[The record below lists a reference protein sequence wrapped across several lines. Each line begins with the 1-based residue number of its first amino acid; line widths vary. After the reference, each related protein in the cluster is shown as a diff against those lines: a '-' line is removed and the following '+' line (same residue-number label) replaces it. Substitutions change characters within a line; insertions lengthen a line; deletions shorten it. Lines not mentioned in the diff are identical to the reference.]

1 MSMSVEAQI
10 EFCRAV
16 IRTTKSRKCRRNYLT
31 RLKELKKELKNA
43 NRTNT
48 NSVWNNSSSVII

>member
-16 IRTTKSRKCRRNYLT
+16 IRTTKSNKCRRNYLT

-48 NSVWNNSSSVII
+48 NCVWNSSSSVII